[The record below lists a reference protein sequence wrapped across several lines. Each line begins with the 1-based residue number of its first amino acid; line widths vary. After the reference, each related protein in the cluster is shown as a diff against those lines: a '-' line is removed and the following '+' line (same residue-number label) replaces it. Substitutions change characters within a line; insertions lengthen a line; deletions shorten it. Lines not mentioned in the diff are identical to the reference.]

1 MPVALVA
8 GSGDRARPRA
18 YDDGTV
24 SPAPPASNLS
34 GRLVVVT
41 GGAGA
46 LGSSVVAAFVRA
58 GAVVHVPVHGP
69 APAPGTPGV
78 TYAAGVNLTDEAAVV
93 AFYAGLP
100 GALWA
105 SVHLAGGFAM
115 SAIAD
120 TRLADLRAQLDL
132 NLVTTFLCCREAV
145 RRIRQRGDGAG
156 GRIVNVA
163 ARTAL
168 RPEAHK
174 IAYGAA
180 KAAVVSMTAALGD
193 ELRAEGVA
201 VNAVAP
207 GTIDTPANRA
217 AMPDAD
223 RSGWVAPDAL
233 AALIL
238 TLTSPDLGPATG
250 ATIPVF

>member
-1 MPVALVA
+1 
-8 GSGDRARPRA
+8 
-18 YDDGTV
+18 V
-24 SPAPPASNLS
+24 SDASVSTLR

-46 LGSSVVAAFVRA
+46 LGGAVVAAFARA
-58 GAVVHVPVHGP
+58 AAVVQVPVRGAPP
-69 APAPGTPGV
+69 ASGQPGV
-78 TYAAGVNLTDEAAVV
+78 AYTRGVDLTDEAAVA

-100 GALWA
+100 APLWA

-115 SAIAD
+115 SPIAE
-120 TRLADLRAQLDL
+120 TKLADLRGQLDL

-145 RRIRQRGDGAG
+145 RCMRQRGDGAG

-168 RPEAHK
+168 RPEAGK
-174 IAYGAA
+174 ISYGVA
-180 KAAVVSMTAALGD
+180 KAGVVSLTAALGE
-193 ELRAEGVA
+193 ELRPEGIA

-217 AMPDAD
+217 AMPGAD
-223 RSGWVAPDAL
+223 RAGWIAPDAL
-233 AALIL
+233 AALIV
-238 TLTSPDLGPATG
+238 TLTSPDLGAATG
-250 ATIPVF
+250 ATIPAF